1 MPLVNRVHGYFLSQT
16 GCEVISAVPNI
27 SCFIFRIVDFFL
39 YQSKIIPNQ
48 ETQPDIVHGT
58 EYPGQGVDPDK
69 FEEKSII
76 IGLNTGYKK
85 VIGA

>member
-1 MPLVNRVHGYFLSQT
+1 MDLVNSVHGYFQSQT

-27 SCFIFRIVDFFL
+27 SCFISRIVDFFL
-39 YQSKIIPNQ
+39 NQSN
-48 ETQPDIVHGT
+48 DIVHGT

-85 VIGA
+85 VI